1 MRLVRVDAGAMNRLM
16 LRIRT
21 FLLWTVMSIAVVL
34 AACATAP
41 PVQEMSD
48 ARQAIAAARE
58 AGADGL
64 APNELVTAEGLLEG
78 AEDYLEMGTSSA
90 YWQARKAAVRAKE
103 VAFEAL
109 LVSRNAKD
117 AANGDSQ

>member
-1 MRLVRVDAGAMNRLM
+1 M

-21 FLLWTVMSIAVVL
+21 SPLFTAVLAVVLL

-48 ARQAIAAARE
+48 ARQAIAAAVE
-58 AGADGL
+58 AGAGDL
-64 APNELVTAEGLLEG
+64 APNELIKAEALLEG
-78 AEDYLEMGTSSA
+78 AEDYLEVGTSSA
-90 YWQARKAAVRAKE
+90 YWQARKAAVRSKE

-117 AANGDSQ
+117 AATGRSP